1 MMLRDLE
8 GDFITREIKVW
19 IFKRKNISY
28 LNSFKNPIEK
38 LLNQPYYH
46 ILD

>member
-8 GDFITREIKVW
+8 GDLLLEKLKSGFLKE
-19 IFKRKNISY
+19 KNISY